1 MEEAVNKKYIVR
13 LTAAERGQL
22 GALVKRGQGQAYKI
36 KHAHILLKADADG
49 PGWSDERMAEA
60 FGCHLNTP
68 KNIRQRFVEQGLAAA
83 LERKR
88 QERPSRERIL
98 DGQKQARLI
107 ALSCSTPPRGYA
119 RWTLH
124 LLAGRLVELRLV
136 ESISHETVR
145 QALKKTS

>member
-1 MEEAVNKKYIVR
+1 MNKKYVVR
-13 LTAAERGQL
+13 LTGEEREQL
-22 GALVKRGQGQAYKI
+22 EGMVRRGRGQAYKI
-36 KHAHILLKADADG
+36 KHANILLKADADG
-49 PGWSDERMAEA
+49 PGWSDEQMAEA

-68 KNIRQRFVEQGLAAA
+68 KNIRQRFVEEGLAAA
-83 LERKR
+83 LERRR

-98 DGQKQARLI
+98 DGEKQARLI
-107 ALSCSTPPRGYA
+107 ALSCSAPPPGYA

-124 LLAGRLVELRLV
+124 LLAGRLVEMRLV

>member
-1 MEEAVNKKYIVR
+1 MEDGVNKKYVVR
-13 LTAAERGQL
+13 LTGEEREQL
-22 GALVKRGQGQAYKI
+22 EGMVRRGRGQAYKI
-36 KHAHILLKADADG
+36 KHANILLKADADG
-49 PGWSDERMAEA
+49 PGWSDEQMAEA

-68 KNIRQRFVEQGLAAA
+68 KNIRQRFVEEGLAAA
-83 LERKR
+83 LERRR

-98 DGQKQARLI
+98 DGEKQARLI
-107 ALSCSTPPRGYA
+107 ALSCSAPPPGYA

-124 LLAGRLVELRLV
+124 LLAGRLVEMRLV